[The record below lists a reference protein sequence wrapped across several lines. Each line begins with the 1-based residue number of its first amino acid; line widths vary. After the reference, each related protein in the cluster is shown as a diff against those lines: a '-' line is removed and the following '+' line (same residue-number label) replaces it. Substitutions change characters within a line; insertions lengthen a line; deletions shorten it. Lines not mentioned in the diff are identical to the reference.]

1 MAEAWHRYPFDLMVE
16 DILNHLAWMAEAWR
30 RCPFILMEGILI
42 RNCYSFNLMVEDI
55 LDHLA

>member
-1 MAEAWHRYPFDLMVE
+1 MAEAWRRYPFILME
-16 DILNHLAWMAEAWR
+16 DILNHLAWMDEAWR

-42 RNCYSFNLMVEDI
+42 QNRYSFNLMVEDI

>member
-1 MAEAWHRYPFDLMVE
+1 
-16 DILNHLAWMAEAWR
+16 MAEAWR

-42 RNCYSFNLMVEDI
+42 QNRYSFNLMVEDI

>member
-1 MAEAWHRYPFDLMVE
+1 MAEAWRRCPFILME

-42 RNCYSFNLMVEDI
+42 QNRYSFNLMVEDI

>member
-1 MAEAWHRYPFDLMVE
+1 MAEAWHRYQFILME

-30 RCPFILMEGILI
+30 RHPFILMEGILI
-42 RNCYSFNLMVEDI
+42 QNRYSFNLMVEDI